1 MMTSATSNPESEAIL
16 GIIAKQENISVYNL
30 AKKLGANYGKI
41 ERQVVE
47 LIKIGKVFARAR
59 VENGRNIKMLSLNP
73 NNVNLE
79 AGQIIGKSAQHS
91 ILSEAF
97 HHLHGIF
104 LELNELGIDP
114 TPALFSYAE
123 KHGIER
129 ERLVSM
135 LDAAEQAINN

>member
-1 MMTSATSNPESEAIL
+1 MTSATIDPESEAIL
-16 GIIAKQENISVYNL
+16 GIIGKQDNISVYNL
-30 AKKLGANYGKI
+30 AKKLESNYGKI
-41 ERQVVE
+41 ERQVAE
-47 LIKIGKVFARAR
+47 LIKIGKVFARTR
-59 VENGRNIKMLSLNP
+59 VQNGRNIKMLSLNP
-73 NNVNLE
+73 APDDRE
-79 AGQIIGKSAQHS
+79 TDQATSMSAQQG

-135 LDAAEQAINN
+135 LDAAEQAIKG